1 LVDDLVVVMVAVIV
15 LVRLGGLV
23 DDRRLG
29 GVGLQPMPPGA

>member
-1 LVDDLVVVMVAVIV
+1 LFRAPFLPRVTVVAVV

-29 GVGLQPMPPGA
+29 GEQHPV